1 MDALLAGLASPQVKL
16 RMSAVDH
23 LQVRRR
29 PSFAIPAVPVP
40 APATRFKSLIRFP
53 RFQTRATRA
62 SIPEPLTPVSS
73 SPYLRVPAVASQ
85 EYLERNE
92 VTDRDD
98 AARLSDTLAHLLKDN
113 NFKVCSGALHA
124 ASLAVA
130 AAPDVFRP
138 HVPLFLP
145 GVFDRLGDLKAPVRD
160 AGRDL
165 LVALMAHRV
174 VPPAD
179 LVGKPSAAWGHKNW
193 RVREETLR
201 VIERAF
207 GELDREIESG
217 EVQLSV
223 RATLPV
229 VVAALEDREAA
240 VREAAAAAVVAM
252 APSTG
257 REMHHLLAKH
267 TIRPGQLKDIHARLA
282 EMDLG
287 DGLANHPGSGAAR
300 TESRGGSRGSDRDG
314 SREGSRPATGSSTL
328 RRAGSGGSG
337 GGSGTFG
344 AATVSGLGL
353 ASGSGSGI
361 GSRPSTTGG
370 GSRSLLGVASFDEG
384 PPPYGR
390 ATGHVAR
397 IAEGA
402 PPRPAHVDSER
413 ELSHEIDKAAAKLD
427 PTNEWTDRIAA
438 MVRVEALLAGGAAE
452 WESFPAQLAKLRA
465 PLTAQVADRRSS
477 IVRQAAH
484 LLVILAAELGGE
496 FEREATH
503 FVPELFKC
511 AVITVQ
517 IIAESGDFGVRGVL
531 HNCQARHLIP
541 KLCEAASKDR
551 SVKLRC
557 QATGWLR
564 LVMREWDT
572 LGGARNHDA
581 VEVAM
586 IAMVADGSPDV
597 RAGARALFSAYQSRW
612 PDSAEPLMRRVDA
625 NTRRLIAQE
634 SASGAHDD
642 DRRDSPTLLG
652 VAAEQRAATAA
663 GGRRPAAI
671 RTTRTRDGAGN
682 SAPATPA
689 ESRGG
694 SGLPSGRGSHGYGSG
709 SGGRDVGATL
719 RRAESADAAR
729 ASAARSAAERADR
742 VGAVK
747 GGVKVG
753 GVKGGGLGAPA
764 RRVASSNHSSNH
776 SSKLSES
783 KPSDSKLSESKPFDS
798 DDARRGPPTIASFLL
813 DAALASDA
821 RRPASWEAKT
831 RLFEDLSAAVR
842 VGGRRAAED
851 ASAEAGRV
859 ADVFAAHL
867 GDSHHRVAHAALDA
881 MVEFVP
887 VAGASLEPELERLC
901 PLLFPRLVDAKESV
915 RTAASAA
922 LAAIGDAHPADALL
936 PALLESLDASKA
948 PRAKTGVLEFALYVL
963 SGQGGG
969 TDPTGRGRAPAT
981 AGGASLRRWV
991 ARVAP
996 LTAEKHGPLRAA
1008 AAAGLAAVHAR
1019 ADPTVVLRH
1028 LVGVSAAEAAET
1040 CRAVA
1045 PHAPYIEAEFH
1056 AFAASERRGAE
1067 RREDAFRAV
1076 SRERYGMDE
1085 DAGYGEDEAEE
1096 KEDEAAEVEE
1106 VEDRAAEA
1114 GASPSEASPSGA
1126 SPSEASDDRAEVM
1139 RSTEAEKY
1147 YKSREV
1153 VAASMERLDATRAA
1167 ANAATSAATSAA
1179 ATAAT
1184 TKESFAPAA
1193 RASASIRAPS
1203 RHEDPASFALAEA
1216 LDSLAGAGSSAR
1228 PRALAAVRR
1237 ALRGGAS
1244 LAPDDAG
1251 QILAVSLEA
1260 LASSDAAAELRTHAL
1275 FTLRD
1280 LAQCA
1285 PAAFAPHAGLALP
1298 RILDALDDPEDA
1310 DVALSAGDAL
1320 DGVVDAL
1327 DPAAALRAVA
1337 PHVGEGGAAPVRC
1350 LSGVVTR
1357 MEPDELM
1364 RCTPELIP
1372 GLVRAFNSTS
1382 ADVRK
1387 AVVDALVAMY
1397 DALGDW
1403 LLPQLG
1409 GLTPAQQK
1417 LVTIYINRAMEKPN
1431 AASRAKAGGAETRV
1445 PLAPRQM
1452 Q

>member
-1 MDALLAGLASPQVKL
+1 
-16 RMSAVDH
+16 
-23 LQVRRR
+23 
-29 PSFAIPAVPVP
+29 
-40 APATRFKSLIRFP
+40 
-53 RFQTRATRA
+53 
-62 SIPEPLTPVSS
+62 
-73 SPYLRVPAVASQ
+73 
-85 EYLERNE
+85 

-98 AARLSDTLAHLLKDN
+98 AARLSDAIAHLLKDN

-165 LVALMAHRV
+165 LVALMAYRV
-174 VPPAD
+174 VPPSD

-201 VIERAF
+201 VVERAF

-217 EVQLSV
+217 EVQLSA

-240 VREAAAAAVVAM
+240 VREAAVAAVVAM

-267 TIRPGQLKDIHARLA
+267 TIRPGQLKEIQARLA
-282 EMDLG
+282 GMDLG
-287 DGLANHPGSGAAR
+287 DGLADHLGSGGAR

-314 SREGSRPATGSSTL
+314 GSREGARPATGSAAL

-337 GGSGTFG
+337 GGSGAFG

-353 ASGSGSGI
+353 ASGSGSGSGSGF

-370 GSRSLLGVASFDEG
+370 GSRSLLGLASAEEG

-390 ATGHVAR
+390 ATGRVAR

-427 PTNEWTDRIAA
+427 PSREWTDRIAA

-511 AVITVQ
+511 VVITVQ
-517 IIAESGDFGVRGVL
+517 IIAESGDFGVRGIL

-564 LVMREWDT
+564 LVVREWDSF
-572 LGGARNHDA
+572 GGARNHDA
-581 VEVAM
+581 VESA
-586 IAMVADGSPDV
+586 ILSMVADGSPDV
-597 RAGARALFSAYQSRW
+597 RSGARALFSAYASRW
-612 PDSAEPLMRRVDA
+612 PENAEPLTRRIDA
-625 NTRRLIAQE
+625 GTRRLIAQE

-642 DRRDSPTLLG
+642 DRHESPTLLG
-652 VAAEQRAATAA
+652 VTAEQRAATAV
-663 GGRRPAAI
+663 GGRRPATI
-671 RTTRTRDGAGN
+671 RTTRTRERAGG
-682 SAPATPA
+682 SAPTTPA
-689 ESRGG
+689 ETRGG
-694 SGLPSGRGSHGYGSG
+694 SGHASGRGSYGYGSG
-709 SGGRDVGATL
+709 SGGREVGAATL

-747 GGVKVG
+747 GG
-753 GVKGGGLGAPA
+753 LGAPA
-764 RRVASSNHSSNH
+764 RRVASSSATGGGGSHSRAAATSATTTNARTTAASSSSNH
-776 SSKLSES
+776 SSK
-783 KPSDSKLSESKPFDS
+783 PSDS
-798 DDARRGPPTIASFLL
+798 DDANARRGPPTIASFLL
-813 DAALASDA
+813 DAALASDP
-821 RRPASWEAKT
+821 RRPSSWEAKT
-831 RLFEDLSAAVR
+831 RLFEDLSVAIR
-842 VGGRRAAED
+842 VGGRPAADD
-851 ASAEAGRV
+851 AASKAGRV

-867 GDSHHRVAHAALDA
+867 DDPHHRVAHAALDA

-915 RTAASAA
+915 RQAASAA
-922 LAAIGDAHPADALL
+922 LAAVGDAHPADALL

-981 AGGASLRRWV
+981 AGGAALRRWV

-996 LTAEKHGPLRAA
+996 LAADKHGPLRAA

-1045 PHAPYIEAEFH
+1045 PHAPSIEAEFH

-1067 RREDAFRAV
+1067 RREKASRAV
-1076 SRERYGMDE
+1076 AHDRYAMAS
-1085 DAGYGEDEAEE
+1085 AGYAEDEDEAEE
-1096 KEDEAAEVEE
+1096 AENRA
-1106 VEDRAAEA
+1106 EDRAAEA
-1114 GASPSEASPSGA
+1114 EVEASS
-1126 SPSEASDDRAEVM
+1126 SEDERAEVM
-1139 RSTEAEKY
+1139 RSTEAENY

-1167 ANAATSAATSAA
+1167 AEAAEAAANAAEFHAAAKDSPSVSAA
-1179 ATAAT
+1179 AA
-1184 TKESFAPAA
+1184 AA
-1193 RASASIRAPS
+1193 RASASAPS
-1203 RHEDPASFALAEA
+1203 RREDPASFALSEA
-1216 LDSLAGAGSSAR
+1216 LAGLAGAGSSAR

-1244 LAPDDAG
+1244 LAPDHAG

-1260 LASSDAAAELRTHAL
+1260 LASSDATAELRTHAL

-1298 RILDALDDPEDA
+1298 RILDALDDPEDP

-1327 DPAAALRAVA
+1327 DPAAALHAVA

-1350 LSGVVTR
+1350 LGGVVTR

>member
-1 MDALLAGLASPQVKL
+1 M
-16 RMSAVDH
+16 
-23 LQVRRR
+23 
-29 PSFAIPAVPVP
+29 
-40 APATRFKSLIRFP
+40 
-53 RFQTRATRA
+53 
-62 SIPEPLTPVSS
+62 
-73 SPYLRVPAVASQ
+73 
-85 EYLERNE
+85 
-92 VTDRDD
+92 TDRDD
-98 AARLSDTLAHLLKDN
+98 AARLSDAIAHLLKDN

-165 LVALMAHRV
+165 LVALMAYRV
-174 VPPAD
+174 VPPSD

-201 VIERAF
+201 VVERAF

-240 VREAAAAAVVAM
+240 VREAAVAAVVAM

-267 TIRPGQLKDIHARLA
+267 TIRPGQLKEIQARLA
-282 EMDLG
+282 GMDLG
-287 DGLANHPGSGAAR
+287 DGLADHLGSGGAR
-300 TESRGGSRGSDRDG
+300 TDSRGGSRGSDRDG
-314 SREGSRPATGSSTL
+314 GSREGARPATGSIPAL

-337 GGSGTFG
+337 GGSGAFG

-353 ASGSGSGI
+353 ASGSGSGSGSGF

-370 GSRSLLGVASFDEG
+370 GSRSLLGVASAEEG

-390 ATGHVAR
+390 ATGRVAR

-413 ELSHEIDKAAAKLD
+413 ELSHEMDKAAAKLD
-427 PTNEWTDRIAA
+427 PSKEWTDRIAA

-511 AVITVQ
+511 VVITVQ
-517 IIAESGDFGVRGVL
+517 IIAESGDFGVRGIL

-564 LVMREWDT
+564 LVVREWDN

-581 VEVAM
+581 VESA
-586 IAMVADGSPDV
+586 ILSMVADGSPDV
-597 RAGARALFSAYQSRW
+597 RSGARALFSAYASRW
-612 PDSAEPLMRRVDA
+612 PENAEPLTRRIDA
-625 NTRRLIAQE
+625 GTRRLIAQE

-642 DRRDSPTLLG
+642 DGRESPTLLG
-652 VAAEQRAATAA
+652 VAAEQRAATAV
-663 GGRRPAAI
+663 GGRRPATI
-671 RTTRTRDGAGN
+671 RTTRTRERAGAGE
-682 SAPATPA
+682 SAPTTPA
-689 ESRGG
+689 ETRGG
-694 SGLPSGRGSHGYGSG
+694 SGHASGRGSYGYGSG
-709 SGGRDVGATL
+709 SGSGGREVGAATL

-747 GGVKVG
+747 GG
-753 GVKGGGLGAPA
+753 LGAPA
-764 RRVASSNHSSNH
+764 RRVASSSATGGGGSRSRAAATTTATATANARMTAASSSSN
-776 SSKLSES
+776 LSS
-783 KPSDSKLSESKPFDS
+783 KPSDS
-798 DDARRGPPTIASFLL
+798 DDAGARRGPPTIASFLL
-813 DAALASDA
+813 DAALASDP
-821 RRPASWEAKT
+821 RRPSSWEAKT
-831 RLFEDLSAAVR
+831 RLFEDLSVAIR
-842 VGGRRAAED
+842 VGGRRAADD
-851 ASAEAGRV
+851 AASKAGRV

-867 GDSHHRVAHAALDA
+867 DDPHHRVAHAALDA

-915 RTAASAA
+915 RQAASAA
-922 LAAIGDAHPADALL
+922 LAAVGDAHPADALL

-981 AGGASLRRWV
+981 AGGAALRRWV

-996 LTAEKHGPLRAA
+996 LTADKHGPLRAA

-1045 PHAPYIEAEFH
+1045 PHAPSIEAEFH

-1067 RREDAFRAV
+1067 RREKASRAV
-1076 SRERYGMDE
+1076 AHDRYAMAS
-1085 DAGYGEDEAEE
+1085 AGYGEDEAEE
-1096 KEDEAAEVEE
+1096 EEAAEDEAAEEA
-1106 VEDRAAEA
+1106 EDRAAEA
-1114 GASPSEASPSGA
+1114 EVEASS
-1126 SPSEASDDRAEVM
+1126 SEDERAEVM
-1139 RSTEAEKY
+1139 RSTEAENY

-1167 ANAATSAATSAA
+1167 AEAANAAEFHAA
-1179 ATAAT
+1179 ANAAAKDSAYT
-1184 TKESFAPAA
+1184 SAA
-1193 RASASIRAPS
+1193 RASASAPS
-1203 RHEDPASFALAEA
+1203 RREDPASFALSEA
-1216 LDSLAGAGSSAR
+1216 LAGLAGAGSSAR

-1244 LAPDDAG
+1244 LAPDHAG

-1260 LASSDAAAELRTHAL
+1260 LASSDATAELRTHAL

-1298 RILDALDDPEDA
+1298 RILDALDDPEDP

-1350 LSGVVTR
+1350 LGGVVTR

-1431 AASRAKAGGAETRV
+1431 AASRTKAGGAETRV